1 MSDATRARHAAS
13 TVTIREMGIDDVAA
27 VFHLGERLF
36 TAKRWPNL
44 YRSWDAHDL
53 MTIVASH
60 NAFCLVAVSNESVVG
75 FALGS
80 SLEKR
85 GSAWRYGYLE
95 WIGVDPSMNG
105 HGIGKRLLN
114 RLTERFIKYGARMM
128 LVDTDMENQA
138 AIRFF
143 KAHGFGNA
151 APHVYMSRNLTAHPD
166 YVRKKSK
173 PEDAQAVVPRQR
185 RHMRVSDAQIAVP
198 EGNAL

>member
-1 MSDATRARHAAS
+1 
-13 TVTIREMGIDDVAA
+13 
-27 VFHLGERLF
+27 
-36 TAKRWPNL
+36 
-44 YRSWDAHDL
+44 
-53 MTIVASH
+53 
-60 NAFCLVAVSNESVVG
+60 VAVSNETVVG

-105 HGIGKRLLN
+105 QGIGKRLLN

-166 YVRKKSK
+166 YVRKKSR
-173 PEDAQAVVPRQR
+173 PEDIQAAVPHQR
-185 RHMRVSDAQIAVP
+185 RDLRVREPEIAAP
-198 EGNAL
+198 